1 MGLFSL
7 KQIVLEH
14 YMSIKRDSSRMRFVM
29 IFLMIPAF
37 GALVGLKFTITKSVI
52 KLLVPALSVL
62 IGFSINTLALLASQ
76 ETSERTDGLAD
87 NLRNLASYALVTG
100 IVLLIFTIALFLLFD
115 NQFLKG
121 HFLVTIISVIIYF
134 AIGHYILTLL
144 LIPSRLYVTVE
155 T

>member
-7 KQIVLEH
+7 KQIALEH
-14 YMSIKRDSSRMRFVM
+14 YISIKNDSSGLRFVV
-29 IFLMIPAF
+29 IFLIIPAF
-37 GALVGLKFTITKSVI
+37 GALVGLKFTITKSAI

-76 ETSERTDGLAD
+76 DTFERTDDLAD

-100 IVLLIFTIALFLLFD
+100 IILLIFTIALFLSFD

-121 HFLVTIISVIIYF
+121 QFLLTIISIMLYF

-144 LIPSRLYVTVE
+144 LIPSRLYVTIE